1 MRLFTTRQIIPA
13 PLVEVFDFFSRA
25 ENLERITPPE
35 LRFEILTPTPIDMR
49 PGALIDYR
57 IRLGGVPMR
66 WRTEITTWDPPHRFV
81 DVQLRGPYRV
91 WIHEH
96 RFIDLGD
103 ETEMSDRVEYLAP
116 GWLLEPL
123 VDRLFVRPRVE
134 AIFAHRARVI
144 AEVFGEARTSR
155 RAS

>member
-1 MRLFTTRQIIPA
+1 M
-13 PLVEVFDFFSRA
+13 
-25 ENLERITPPE
+25 
-35 LRFEILTPTPIDMR
+35 
-49 PGALIDYR
+49 
-57 IRLGGVPMR
+57 
-66 WRTEITTWDPPHRFV
+66 
-81 DVQLRGPYRV
+81 

-96 RFIDLGD
+96 RFVELGD

-144 AEVFGEARTSR
+144 AEVFGEARISR